1 MTAATIPL
9 RMAGGR
15 AASFLVAAFATL
27 MLWLAGSPAAVQA
40 AYPEKPITMI
50 VAYGAG
56 GSTDVTARMLAPFI
70 ERYLG
75 GARIVIVNRPGAG
88 GEIGFA
94 ALADAAPD
102 GYTIGFIN
110 TPNLIT
116 IPIERQARY
125 GLDRLDPLV
134 NIVDDPGVM
143 TVRADSPFRSVADV
157 VEFAKGNPGAL
168 TVGSTGIG
176 SDDHLAMLLL
186 ERQAGVKMTHV
197 PFAGSAENYRAM
209 LGSHTRICDQNLGEG
224 LRGIAGGDP
233 VRMLGVMSRA
243 RWDMAPDLPTFR
255 EQGYA
260 IDMVSMRGIG
270 APKGLPPDIRRTL
283 IEAVTRAAMDPE
295 FQAKARETFQPL
307 RIVGPE
313 AFAAELKQLD
323 GEFRALWTEMPW
335 K

>member
-1 MTAATIPL
+1 MTAAIHTL

-15 AASFLVAAFATL
+15 AASFLTAALAAL
-27 MLWLAGSPAAVQA
+27 MLWQAASSATVQA
-40 AYPEKPITMI
+40 AYPEKPITMV

-56 GSTDVTARMLAPFI
+56 GSTDITARMLAPFI

-75 GARIVIVNRPGAG
+75 GARIVILNRPGAG

-94 ALADAAPD
+94 AIADAAPD

-125 GLDRLDPLV
+125 ALDRLDPLV

-168 TVGSTGIG
+168 TVGTTGIG
-176 SDDHLAMLLL
+176 SDDHLA
-186 ERQAGVKMTHV
+186 MTHV

-224 LRGIAGGDP
+224 LRGVTGGDP
-233 VRMLGVMSRA
+233 VRMLGVMSLT

-270 APKGLPPDIRRTL
+270 APKGLPPDIRNAL
-283 IEAVTRAAMDPE
+283 IEAITKAAMDPE

-313 AFAAELKQLD
+313 GFAAELKQLD

>member
-1 MTAATIPL
+1 MTATTRFL
-9 RMAGGR
+9 HMAVGR
-15 AASFLVAAFATL
+15 AASLIGTALAALIVCAA
-27 MLWLAGSPAAVQA
+27 AGPMAQA

-56 GSTDVTARMLAPFI
+56 GSTDVTARMLAPYI

-75 GARIVIVNRPGAG
+75 GARIVILNRPGAG

-94 ALADAAPD
+94 AIGDAVPD

-157 VEFAKGNPGAL
+157 VANAKANPRVL

-186 ERQAGVKMTHV
+186 ERQAGVHLTHV
-197 PFAGSAENYRAM
+197 PFPGSAENYRAM
-209 LGSHTRICDQNLGEG
+209 LGQHIQICDQNLGEG

-233 VRMLGVMSRA
+233 VRMLGVMSRS

-270 APKGLPPDIRRTL
+270 APKGLQPEIRRTL
-283 IEAVTRAAMDPE
+283 IEAITKAAMDPE

-307 RIVGPE
+307 RIVGPD

-323 GEFRALWTEMPW
+323 GEFRSLWTEMPW

>member
-1 MTAATIPL
+1 ML
-9 RMAGGR
+9 
-15 AASFLVAAFATL
+15 ATL
-27 MLWLAGSPAAVQA
+27 TLCLAGLPAAVQA
-40 AYPEKPITMI
+40 AYPEKPITLI

-56 GSTDVTARMLAPFI
+56 GSTDVTARMLAPYI
-70 ERYLG
+70 ERHLG
-75 GARIVIVNRPGAG
+75 GGRIVVLNRPGAG

-94 ALADAAPD
+94 AIADAAPD

-125 GLDRLDPLV
+125 RLDRLDPLV
-134 NIVDDPGVM
+134 NVVDDPGVM
-143 TVRADSPFRSVADV
+143 TVHADSPFRSVADV
-157 VEFAKGNPGAL
+157 VRAAGEKPHSL

-186 ERQAGVKMTHV
+186 ERQAGVKLTHV
-197 PFAGSAENYRAM
+197 PFPGSAENYRAM
-209 LGSHTRICDQNLGEG
+209 VGGHIQISDQNLGEG
-224 LRGIAGGDP
+224 LRGVAGGDP
-233 VRMLGVMSRA
+233 VRMLGVMSRT

-270 APKGLPPDIRRTL
+270 APKGLPADIRRML
-283 IEAVTRAAMDPE
+283 VEAITKAALDPD

-313 AFAAELKQLD
+313 AFTAELMQLD
-323 GEFRALWTEMPW
+323 GEFRTLWADMPW
-335 K
+335 KN

>member
-1 MTAATIPL
+1 MTAATRFL
-9 RMAGGR
+9 RMALGR
-15 AASFLVAAFATL
+15 AASRLSIA
-27 MLWLAGSPAAVQA
+27 LAAAVLCAGVGPVALA
-40 AYPEKPITMI
+40 AYPEKPITLI

-56 GSTDVTARMLAPFI
+56 GSTDVTARMLAPYI

-75 GARIVIVNRPGAG
+75 GGRIVVLNRPGAG

-94 ALADAAPD
+94 TIADAVPD

-110 TPNLIT
+110 TPNLVT

-157 VEFAKGNPGAL
+157 VENAKANPDTL
-168 TVGSTGIG
+168 TVGSTGVG

-186 ERQAGVKMTHV
+186 ARQAGAKLIHV
-197 PFAGSAENYRAM
+197 PFPGSAENYRAM
-209 LGSHTRICDQNLGEG
+209 LGQHIKVCDQNLGEG
-224 LRGIAGGDP
+224 LRGIAAGDP
-233 VRMLGVMSRA
+233 VRMLGVMSRS
-243 RWDMAPDLPTFR
+243 RWDMAPDLPTFQ

-260 IDMVSMRGIG
+260 IEMVSMRGIG
-270 APKGLPPDIRRTL
+270 APKGLPPEIRRTL
-283 IEAVTRAAMDPE
+283 IEAITKAAMDPE

-307 RIVGPE
+307 RIVGPD
-313 AFAAELKQLD
+313 AFAAELTQLD
-323 GEFRALWTEMPW
+323 REFRNLWAAMPW

>member
-1 MTAATIPL
+1 MTAAIHTL

-15 AASFLVAAFATL
+15 AASFLTAALAAL
-27 MLWLAGSPAAVQA
+27 MLWQAASSATVQA
-40 AYPEKPITMI
+40 AYPEKPITMV

-56 GSTDVTARMLAPFI
+56 GSTDITARMLAPFI

-94 ALADAAPD
+94 AIADAAPD

-125 GLDRLDPLV
+125 ALDRLAPLV

-168 TVGSTGIG
+168 TVGTTGIG

-224 LRGIAGGDP
+224 LRGVTGGDP
-233 VRMLGVMSRA
+233 VRMLGVMSLT

-270 APKGLPPDIRRTL
+270 APKGLPPDIRNVL
-283 IEAVTRAAMDPE
+283 IEAITKAAMDPE

-313 AFAAELKQLD
+313 GFAAELKQLD
-323 GEFRALWTEMPW
+323 GEFRAL
-335 K
+335 

>member
-1 MTAATIPL
+1 MTAATLPL

-15 AASFLVAAFATL
+15 GASFLVAAIAIL
-27 MLWLAGSPAAVQA
+27 MLWLAGSPATVQA

-56 GSTDVTARMLAPFI
+56 GSTDVTARMLAPYI

-75 GARIVIVNRPGAG
+75 GGRIVVLNRPGAG

-94 ALADAAPD
+94 AIADAAPD

-116 IPIERQARY
+116 IPIERQARHA
-125 GLDRLDPLV
+125 LDRLDPLV

-143 TVRADSPFRSVADV
+143 TVRADSPFRSIADV

-186 ERQAGVKMTHV
+186 ERQAKVKMTHV

-224 LRGIAGGDP
+224 LRGIAAGDP

-270 APKGLPPDIRRTL
+270 APKGLPPDIRSTL
-283 IEAVTRAAMDPE
+283 IEAITKAAMDPE

-307 RIVGPE
+307 RIVGPD

-323 GEFRALWTEMPW
+323 AEFRTLWTEMPW

>member
-1 MTAATIPL
+1 
-9 RMAGGR
+9 MAGGR
-15 AASFLVAAFATL
+15 AVSFLIAAFAAL

-56 GSTDVTARMLAPFI
+56 GSTDVTARMLAPYI
-70 ERYLG
+70 ERHLG
-75 GARIVIVNRPGAG
+75 GGRIVILNRPGAG

-94 ALADAAPD
+94 AIADAPAD

-125 GLDRLDPLV
+125 ALERLDPLV

-186 ERQAGVKMTHV
+186 ERQARVRMTHV

-209 LGSHTRICDQNLGEG
+209 LGSHTKICDQNLGEG
-224 LRGIAGGDP
+224 LRGIAAGDP
-233 VRMLGVMSRA
+233 VRMLGVMSRT
-243 RWDMAPDLPTFR
+243 RWDMAPELPTFR

-270 APKGLPPDIRRTL
+270 APKGLPPDIRSTL
-283 IEAVTRAAMDPE
+283 TEAITKAAMDPE

-307 RIVGPE
+307 RIVGPD

-323 GEFRALWTEMPW
+323 GEFRTLWTEMPW